1 MVVIYA
7 ISKSMNIQGIVKVI
21 LSYTLNPFSLIRMG
35 KVGKWVDVRKGLRV
49 NNPRN
54 IQLGDNVRIDRMSRL
69 SSYEGGKIIIEDGC
83 YICQFFSAMAGGNI
97 TIKENTLIA
106 SYVAVIGENH
116 SVNPEI
122 GVQYGDQPL
131 IKEDVEIGKNC
142 WIGEKVVIL
151 PGVTIGD
158 WSIIGACSV
167 VNKSIPPYSIAVG
180 NPARVVKRY
189 DFESKQWKRV

>member
-1 MVVIYA
+1 M
-7 ISKSMNIQGIVKVI
+7 SMIIKDIIKVI
-21 LSYTLNPFSLIRMG
+21 LSYMSNPFSLMRMG
-35 KVGKWVDVRKGLRV
+35 KVGKWVDVRRGLIV
-49 NNPRN
+49 NSPEN
-54 IQLGDNVRIDRMSRL
+54 IYLGNHVKIDRMSRL
-69 SSYEGGKIIIEDGC
+69 SSYEEGRIIIEDGC

-97 TIKENTLIA
+97 RIKENSLIA

-116 SVNPEI
+116 SINPEI
-122 GVQYGDQPL
+122 GVKYGDQPL

-167 VNKSIPPYSIAVG
+167 VNKSIPSYSIAVG
-180 NPARVVKRY
+180 NPAKVIKRY
-189 DFESKQWKRV
+189 NFETHNWERV